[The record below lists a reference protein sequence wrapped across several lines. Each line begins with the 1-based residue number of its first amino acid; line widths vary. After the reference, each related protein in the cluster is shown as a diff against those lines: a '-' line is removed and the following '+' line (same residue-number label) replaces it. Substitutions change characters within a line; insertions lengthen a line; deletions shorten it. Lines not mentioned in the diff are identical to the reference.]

1 MSEHVSGG
9 RVALASVHEVSLGGD
24 DHSIDGGET
33 SDLAFVTSENMITD
47 RARRVR
53 PGTRGTTL
61 SMRSA
66 RSVTTF
72 AAGAASILALT
83 VASLGLPAQAL
94 QAQQPAAAPPEVA
107 APPAQAAAAPAAP
120 QPLQE
125 SVAAVVNDEIVSS
138 YDLMQRM
145 RLLMATSGMQANQEN
160 LPQIEQEALRSLVD
174 EHLQMQELKRLEKS
188 QKITIIST
196 DKEVDEQIGDIASS
210 NRMTADQL
218 KQQLVSQGIG
228 LDTWRAQLRA
238 DSSWQSWIQ
247 GRYGSRLRIGE
258 DQIKA
263 YQRRLA
269 DAAAKPQYEVSEVF
283 LDSARV
289 GGMEVATNGANQL
302 LNQMQQGA
310 PFAAVARQF
319 SGSATAA
326 NGGDVGWVS
335 PGEMPPEVDA
345 ALEELRPGQL
355 SKPIQVK
362 DGVYIVYLR
371 DKRAGSKTAIVDLKQ
386 VAAPLAADAT
396 EAQIAAATKLLTDL
410 KPKINNCSTLETIA
424 GKVDG
429 LVAGDLGEAEITDLA
444 PAFQEAANKLDVG
457 QISDPIRTDAGM
469 HLIAVCGKRQGGAN
483 APSHD
488 QIENRLRGQQL
499 ALISKRYLRDLRNQA
514 TIETR

>member
-1 MSEHVSGG
+1 MSDHVLGG
-9 RVALASVHEVSLGGD
+9 RAASARVRPVYLGGD
-24 DHSIDGGET
+24 DHLVDQGET
-33 SDLAFVTSENMITD
+33 SDLAFVASENMITD

-94 QAQQPAAAPPEVA
+94 QAQQPAAPPQA
-107 APPAQAAAAPAAP
+107 AASPAQAAPAPPAN
-120 QPLQE
+120 PLSE

-145 RLLMATSGMQANQEN
+145 RLLMATSGMQPTQEN
-160 LPQIEQEALRSLVD
+160 LPQIEQEALRSLID
-174 EHLQMQELKRLEKS
+174 EHLQMQELKRLEKQ
-188 QKITIIST
+188 QKIAIIST
-196 DKEVDEQIGDIASS
+196 DKEVDEQISDIAQS
-210 NRMTADQL
+210 NKMTADQL
-218 KQQLVSQGIG
+218 KQSLVQQGIG
-228 LDTWRAQLRA
+228 LETWRAQLRA
-238 DSSWQSWIQ
+238 ESSWQSWIQ

-258 DQIKA
+258 DQVKA
-263 YQRRLA
+263 YQKRLA
-269 DAAAKPQYEVSEVF
+269 DAAAKPQYQVSEVF
-283 LDSARV
+283 IDAARV
-289 GGMEVATNGANQL
+289 GGMEVANNGAAQL

-319 SGSATAA
+319 SASATAA

-355 SKPIQVK
+355 SKPIPVK

-396 EAQIAAATKLLTDL
+396 EAQVAAATKLLTDL
-410 KPKINNCSTLETIA
+410 KPKIASCTNLEAVA

-457 QISDPIRTDAGM
+457 QVSDPIRTDAGM

>member
-1 MSEHVSGG
+1 
-9 RVALASVHEVSLGGD
+9 
-24 DHSIDGGET
+24 
-33 SDLAFVTSENMITD
+33 
-47 RARRVR
+47 
-53 PGTRGTTL
+53 
-61 SMRSA
+61 MRSA

-83 VASLGLPAQAL
+83 VASLGSAAMAQAP
-94 QAQQPAAAPPEVA
+94 QVA
-107 APPAQAAAAPAAP
+107 APPAERPAGP
-120 QPLQE
+120 QPLSE
-125 SVAAVVNDEIVSS
+125 SVAAVVNDDIISS

-145 RLLMATSGMQANQEN
+145 RLLMATSGMQPTQEN
-160 LPQIEQEALRSLVD
+160 LPQIEQEALRSLID
-174 EHLQMQELKRLEKS
+174 ERLQMQELKRVEKQ

-196 DKEVDEQIGDIASS
+196 DKEVEEQIGEIAQS
-210 NRMTADQL
+210 NRVSADQL
-218 KQQLVSQGIG
+218 KQQLVAQGIG
-228 LDTWRAQLRA
+228 LETWRAQLRA
-238 DSSWQSWIQ
+238 ESSWQSWIQ

-269 DAAAKPQYEVSEVF
+269 DAAAKPQYQISEVF
-283 LDSARV
+283 LDAARV
-289 GGMEVATNGANQL
+289 GGMEVAQNGAAQL
-302 LNQMQQGA
+302 ITQMQQGA

-326 NGGDVGWVS
+326 NGGEVGWVS
-335 PGEMPPEVDA
+335 QGEMPPEVDA
-345 ALEELRPGQL
+345 ALEQLRPGQL
-355 SKPIQVK
+355 SRPIQVR
-362 DGVYIVYLR
+362 DGVYIIYLR

-396 EAQIAAATKLLTDL
+396 QAQIDAAMKTLADL
-410 KPKINNCSTLETIA
+410 KPKITSCQTLEATA

-444 PAFQEAANKLDVG
+444 PAFQEAANKLEVG
-457 QISDPIRTDAGM
+457 QVSDPIRTDAGL

-483 APSHD
+483 APTHD

-499 ALISKRYLRDLRNQA
+499 ALIAKRYLRDLRNQA

>member
-1 MSEHVSGG
+1 
-9 RVALASVHEVSLGGD
+9 
-24 DHSIDGGET
+24 
-33 SDLAFVTSENMITD
+33 
-47 RARRVR
+47 
-53 PGTRGTTL
+53 
-61 SMRSA
+61 MRSA

-83 VASLGLPAQAL
+83 VASLGAPAM
-94 QAQQPAAAPPEVA
+94 AQQAAPEA
-107 APPAQAAAAPAAP
+107 APIAPAAAP
-120 QPLQE
+120 QPLSE
-125 SVAAVVNDEIVSS
+125 SVAAVVNDDIISS

-145 RLLMATSGMQANQEN
+145 RLLMATSGMQPTQEN
-160 LPQIEQEALRSLVD
+160 LPQIEQEALRSLID
-174 EHLQMQELKRLEKS
+174 ERLQMQELKRVEKQ
-188 QKITIIST
+188 QKISIIST
-196 DKEVDEQIGDIASS
+196 DKEVEEQIGDIAQA
-210 NRMTADQL
+210 NRIEPEQL
-218 KQQLVSQGIG
+218 KQQLVAQGIG

-269 DAAAKPQYEVSEVF
+269 DAAAKPQYQVSEVF
-283 LDSARV
+283 LDAARV
-289 GGMEVATNGANQL
+289 GGMEVAVNGATQL
-302 LNQMQQGA
+302 ISQMQQGA

-326 NGGDVGWVS
+326 NGGEVGWVS
-335 PGEMPPEVDA
+335 QGEMPAEVDA
-345 ALEELRPGQL
+345 ALEQLRPGQL
-355 SKPIQVK
+355 SQPIQVK
-362 DGVYIVYLR
+362 DGVYIIYLR

-396 EAQIAAATKLLTDL
+396 EAQVAAATKQLVDL
-410 KPKINNCSTLETIA
+410 KPKITSCQTLEATA

-429 LVAGDLGEAEITDLA
+429 LLAGDLGEAEITDLA
-444 PAFQEAANKLDVG
+444 PAFQEAANKLEVG
-457 QISDPIRTDAGM
+457 QVSDPIRTDAGL

-483 APSHD
+483 APTHD

-499 ALISKRYLRDLRNQA
+499 ALIAKRYLRDLRNQA

>member
-1 MSEHVSGG
+1 
-9 RVALASVHEVSLGGD
+9 
-24 DHSIDGGET
+24 
-33 SDLAFVTSENMITD
+33 
-47 RARRVR
+47 
-53 PGTRGTTL
+53 
-61 SMRSA
+61 MRSA

-83 VASLGLPAQAL
+83 VASLGLPAIAQEQAAT
-94 QAQQPAAAPPEVA
+94 QAAPPQVDAPA
-107 APPAQAAAAPAAP
+107 APQAAPQPAAP

-145 RLLMATSGMQANQEN
+145 RLLMATSGMQPTQEN
-160 LPQIEQEALRSLVD
+160 LPQIEQEALRSLID
-174 EHLQMQELKRLEKS
+174 EHLQMQELKRVEKQ

-196 DKEVDEQIGDIASS
+196 DKEVDEQIADIAQS
-210 NRMTADQL
+210 NKMTPDQL
-218 KQQLVSQGIG
+218 KQSLVQQGIG
-228 LDTWRAQLRA
+228 LETWRAQLRA

-269 DAAAKPQYEVSEVF
+269 ESAAKPQYQISEVF
-283 LDSARV
+283 LDANRV
-289 GGMEVATNGANQL
+289 GGMETAVNGASQL
-302 LNQMQQGA
+302 IAQMQQGA

-319 SGSATAA
+319 SASATAA
-326 NGGDVGWVS
+326 NGGDVGWVNQ
-335 PGEMPPEVDA
+335 GEMPTEVDA
-345 ALEELRPGQL
+345 ALEQLRPGQL
-355 SKPIQVK
+355 SRPIQVK
-362 DGVYIVYLR
+362 DGVYIIYLR

-386 VAAPLAADAT
+386 VAAPLAANAT
-396 EAQIAAATKLLTDL
+396 PEQVAAATKLLVDL
-410 KPKINNCSTLETIA
+410 KPKITSCQTLESAA

-457 QISDPIRTDAGM
+457 QVSDPIRTDAGM

-483 APSHD
+483 APTHD

>member
-1 MSEHVSGG
+1 
-9 RVALASVHEVSLGGD
+9 
-24 DHSIDGGET
+24 
-33 SDLAFVTSENMITD
+33 
-47 RARRVR
+47 
-53 PGTRGTTL
+53 
-61 SMRSA
+61 MRSA

-83 VASLGLPAQAL
+83 VASLGLPAAARQAAPAPQQ
-94 QAQQPAAAPPEVA
+94 QAAPPAAAPD
-107 APPAQAAAAPAAP
+107 QAAAQPQQAAHN
-120 QPLQE
+120 PLAE
-125 SVAAVVNDEIVSS
+125 SVAAVVNDDIVSS
-138 YDLMQRM
+138 YDVLQRM
-145 RLLMATSGMQANQEN
+145 RLLMATSGMQPTQEN

-174 EHLQMQELKRLEKS
+174 ERLEMQELKRVEKQ

-196 DKEVDEQIGDIASS
+196 DKEVDEQISDIAQS
-210 NRMTADQL
+210 NKMTPDQL
-218 KQQLVSQGIG
+218 KQSLVSQGIG
-228 LDTWRAQLRA
+228 LETWRAQLRA

-269 DAAAKPQYEVSEVF
+269 ESAAKPQYQVSEVF
-283 LDSARV
+283 IDAARV
-289 GGMEVATNGANQL
+289 GGMDTATNGATQL
-302 LNQMQQGA
+302 IGQMQQGA

-319 SGSATAA
+319 SASATAA
-326 NGGDVGWVS
+326 NGGDVGWIS
-335 PGEMPPEVDA
+335 PGEMPTEVDA
-345 ALEELRPGQL
+345 ALEQLRPGQL
-355 SKPIQVK
+355 SKPIPVK

-371 DKRAGSKTAIVDLKQ
+371 DKRAGSKSTIVDLKQ

-396 EAQIAAATKLLTDL
+396 QAQIDAATKLLVDL
-410 KPKINNCSTLETIA
+410 KPKITSCSALEGVA

-444 PAFQEAANKLDVG
+444 PAFQEAAGKLDVG
-457 QISDPIRTDAGM
+457 QVSDPIRTDAGM

-483 APSHD
+483 APNHD

>member
-1 MSEHVSGG
+1 
-9 RVALASVHEVSLGGD
+9 
-24 DHSIDGGET
+24 
-33 SDLAFVTSENMITD
+33 
-47 RARRVR
+47 
-53 PGTRGTTL
+53 
-61 SMRSA
+61 MRSA

-72 AAGAASILALT
+72 AAGAASIFALT
-83 VASLGLPAQAL
+83 VASLGLPAF
-94 QAQQPAAAPPEVA
+94 AQTQGAAPPQVDAPPAAAP
-107 APPAQAAAAPAAP
+107 AQPAAP

-125 SVAAVVNDEIVSS
+125 SVAAVINDEIVSS

-145 RLLMATSGMQANQEN
+145 RLLMATSGMQPTQEN

-174 EHLQMQELKRLEKS
+174 EHLQMQELRRVEKQ

-196 DKEVDEQIGDIASS
+196 DKEVDEQIADIAQS
-210 NRMTADQL
+210 NKMSADQL
-218 KQQLVSQGIG
+218 KQSLVQQGIG

-269 DAAAKPQYEVSEVF
+269 ESAAKPQYQISEVF
-283 LDSARV
+283 LDAGRV
-289 GGMEVATNGANQL
+289 GGMEVAVNGAAQL
-302 LNQMQQGA
+302 IGQMQQGA

-326 NGGDVGWVS
+326 NGGDVGWVNQ
-335 PGEMPPEVDA
+335 GEMPAEVDA
-345 ALEELRPGQL
+345 ALEQLRPGQL

-362 DGVYIVYLR
+362 DGVYIIYLR

-386 VAAPLAADAT
+386 VAAPLAANAT
-396 EAQIAAATKLLTDL
+396 QAQIDAATKLLTDL
-410 KPKINNCSTLETIA
+410 KPKISSCQTLETAA

-444 PAFQEAANKLDVG
+444 PAFQEAANKLEVG
-457 QISDPIRTDAGM
+457 QVSDPIRTDAGM

-483 APSHD
+483 APNHE

-499 ALISKRYLRDLRNQA
+499 ALIAKRYLRDLRNQA